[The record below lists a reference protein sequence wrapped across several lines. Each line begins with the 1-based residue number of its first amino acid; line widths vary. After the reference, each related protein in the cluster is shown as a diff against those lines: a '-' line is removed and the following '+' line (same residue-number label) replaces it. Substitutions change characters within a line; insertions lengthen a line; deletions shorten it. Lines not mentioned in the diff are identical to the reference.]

1 MIDQNDRM
9 KIFGL
14 KDRVIAIQLIE
25 LGRKLAVNNLIT
37 LILFCVIL
45 IIDGLLIALVA
56 TSIAP
61 IADYF
66 LDPSFANPSPI
77 TAIFIAYLSW
87 IEIKLDLSIVLF
99 VFVLANAFKACSAII
114 LHFYSRRLAY
124 MMVHDL
130 SRDGLFAF
138 LSSSLQFFHSHPLG
152 TLLNTLQRESEKLG
166 DGILSA
172 LTLAAT
178 ILQLSMLAFVVW
190 TLSSSM
196 ILVCS
201 LLVTIFAVVTRGLN
215 ARIVHFS
222 SQTSST
228 SNEVTQSLIE
238 TLMGAKIILS
248 SGRGSTMLARY
259 SQAYARHSHA
269 AVISQTLQNGAPA
282 LYQAF
287 GFFAVSLALYV
298 SITNGENLPTLVSAL
313 WTLMRMVPLSSQF
326 LGGIAHIANILP
338 SFRQY
343 STVLAA
349 ASDYSI
355 KPGSQKFLRFQEGIR
370 MEDVCYEYPQRAQ
383 ALSGINLYI
392 PKGSFTAFV
401 GESGSGKTTT
411 ADILLRLLAPHS
423 GSVTIDNVPLQDYD
437 ATSFFERVGYV
448 PQESFLF
455 NCSIRDNLLWSV
467 PTVSDKEIWDALRMS
482 NIEPFVSGLTHKMDT
497 MVGDRGV
504 ALSGGQRQRIAL
516 ARALIKKPDILILDE
531 ATSALDSE
539 SENLIMQAIDAI
551 SPYTTIVVIAHR
563 LSTIARANL
572 VYVFSKG
579 LVVEYGSYEHLR
591 NLPSSRLSQL
601 ILAQQLG

>member
-1 MIDQNDRM
+1 M

-99 VFVLANAFKACSAII
+99 VFVLANTFKACSAII

>member
-1 MIDQNDRM
+1 MINQNDKV

-14 KDRVIAIQLIE
+14 KERGVAIQLIE

-248 SGRGSTMLARY
+248 SDRGSTMLARY

-269 AVISQTLQNGAPA
+269 AVIAQTLQNGAPA
-282 LYQAF
+282 LYQSF

-343 STVLAA
+343 STMLAA

-355 KPGSQKFLRFQEGIR
+355 KPGTQKFFRFQEGIR
-370 MEDVCYEYPQRAQ
+370 MEDVCYEYPQRAH

-467 PTVSDKEIWDALRMS
+467 PGVSDKEIWDALRMA

-516 ARALIKKPDILILDE
+516 ARALLKKPDILILDE

-539 SENLIMQAIDAI
+539 SENLIMQAIDDI
-551 SPYTTIVVIAHR
+551 SNFTTIVVIAHR

-579 LVVEYGSYEHLR
+579 LVVESGSYENLR
-591 NLPSSRLSQL
+591 NVPISRLSQL